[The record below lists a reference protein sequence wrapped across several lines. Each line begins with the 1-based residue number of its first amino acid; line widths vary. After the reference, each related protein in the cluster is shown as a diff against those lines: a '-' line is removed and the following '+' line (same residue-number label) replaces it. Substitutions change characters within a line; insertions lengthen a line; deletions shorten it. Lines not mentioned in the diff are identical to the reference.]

1 MFKVQFGTLTVSK
14 QTNKQKITKT
24 QVRELFHDTSIANQ
38 YFL

>member
-1 MFKVQFGTLTVSK
+1 MFKVQFGTLTVYK
-14 QTNKQKITKT
+14 QQQQKITKT